1 MKNVLRLLFLA
12 LGLGLFAWFVRE
24 AGPAEIVR
32 ALKGIGWEKGALAM
46 LPYLLVYGF
55 DTLGWR
61 FAFSSASAH
70 LLPYFTQVRL
80 RMAGEA
86 VNNLIPSAYVGGEPV
101 KIYLAKKR
109 GVPTI
114 AAAQS
119 VVVAK
124 TTMTIAQVFAIAIG
138 ALAATYSLDPGSW
151 AHKGMLATT
160 AIAACVAAALF
171 WLQSRGMFT
180 TVLRIVRALKIR
192 IEKLEEA
199 EPHLA
204 ELDEEIVSFYRNDKR
219 RFFLSTLFHLC
230 GWLSGM
236 AEVMAISYL
245 IGMPVHWT
253 QAIAIEAFTG
263 VAKGVGIFA
272 PGSLGV
278 QESGIALLFRVMGL
292 PDALGIS
299 YAIIRRARELLFVA
313 IGGAFLFSEE
323 AGIRALADK
332 ARAETAEEG

>member
-1 MKNVLRLLFLA
+1 MKNLLRFVFLA
-12 LGLGLFAWFVRE
+12 LGVGLFAFFIKE
-24 AGPAEIVR
+24 AGTDEILHTLR
-32 ALKGIGWEKGALAM
+32 DLGWGKGLLAM
-46 LPYLLVYGF
+46 TPYLLVYGA
-55 DTLGWR
+55 DTVGWR

-70 LLPYFTQVRL
+70 LLSYLTQVRL

-109 GVPTI
+109 GVSTI

-124 TTMTIAQVFAIAIG
+124 TTMTIAQVFAIALG
-138 ALAATYSLDPGSW
+138 ALAATRSLEPGSW

-160 AIAACVAAALF
+160 AIAAGVAGMLL

-180 TVLRIVRALKIR
+180 TILKIIRALHLKIAA
-192 IEKLEEA
+192 LENA
-199 EPHLA
+199 EPHLK
-204 ELDEEIVSFYRNDKR
+204 ELDDEIVSFYRNDKL
-219 RFFLSTLFHLC
+219 RFFLSTLFHLG
-230 GWLSGM
+230 GWILGTV
-236 AEVMAISYL
+236 EVLVISHL
-245 IGMPVHWT
+245 LGMPLHWT
-253 QAIAIEAFTG
+253 QALAIEAFTG
-263 VAKGVGIFA
+263 VAKGVGLFA

-299 YAIIRRARELLFVA
+299 YAILRRAREVLFVL
-313 IGGAFLFSEE
+313 IGGAFLFGEE
-323 AGIRALADK
+323 ASIRALAEK
-332 ARAETAEEG
+332 ARAETAEET

>member
-1 MKNVLRLLFLA
+1 MKNILRFLFLA
-12 LGLGLFAWFVRE
+12 LGVGLFAFFIKE
-24 AGPAEIVR
+24 AGTDEI
-32 ALKGIGWEKGALAM
+32 LHTLGELGWAKGALAM
-46 LPYLLVYGF
+46 LPYLLVYAC
-55 DTLGWR
+55 DTMGWR

-70 LLPYFTQVRL
+70 HLGYLAQVRL

-114 AAAQS
+114 NAAQS

-124 TTMTIAQVFAIAIG
+124 TTMTIAQVFAIALG
-138 ALAATYSLDPGSW
+138 ALAATRSLDPGSW
-151 AHKGMLATT
+151 AHKGMLVTT
-160 AIAACVAAALF
+160 GIAAGVAAMLF

-180 TVLRIVRALKIR
+180 TLLKVARTLRLKIAALD
-192 IEKLEEA
+192 KA

-204 ELDEEIVSFYRNDKR
+204 ELDDEIVSFYRNDKM
-219 RFFLSTLFHLC
+219 RFFWSTIFHLC
-230 GWLSGM
+230 GWIVGM
-236 AEVMAISYL
+236 VEVFVISHL
-245 IGMPVHWT
+245 LGMPLDWS
-253 QAIAIEAFTG
+253 QALAVEAFTG

-299 YAIIRRARELLFVA
+299 YAIVRRAREVLFVL
-313 IGGAFLFSEE
+313 IGGAFLLSEE
-323 AGIRALADK
+323 ASIRALAEK
-332 ARAETAEEG
+332 ARRETAEEL

>member
-1 MKNVLRLLFLA
+1 MKNVLRILFLA
-12 LGLGLFAWFVRE
+12 LGLGLFAWFVHE
-24 AGPAEIVR
+24 AGPAEIMR
-32 ALKGIGWEKGALAM
+32 ALRGIGWGKGALAM

-70 LLPYFTQVRL
+70 LLGYLTQMRL

-101 KIYLAKKR
+101 KIYLARKR

-124 TTMTIAQVFAIAIG
+124 TTMTIAQVFAIALG
-138 ALAATYSLDPGSW
+138 ALAATYTLQPGSW
-151 AHKGMLATT
+151 AHKGMLVTT
-160 AIAACVAAALF
+160 CIAAAIAGLLF
-171 WLQSRGMFT
+171 WLQSHGMFT
-180 TVLRIVRALKIR
+180 TILKAVRALHLKIAA
-192 IEKLEEA
+192 LESA

-204 ELDEEIVSFYRNDKR
+204 ELDDEIVSFYRNDR
-219 RFFLSTLFHLC
+219 LRFFWSTLFHLC
-230 GWLSGM
+230 GWLAGM
-236 AEVMAISYL
+236 VEVLVISHL
-245 IGMPVHWT
+245 IGMPLHWT
-253 QAIAIEAFTG
+253 QALAIEAFTG

-299 YAIIRRARELLFVA
+299 YAIVRRARELLFIV

-323 AGIRALADK
+323 ASIRSLAAK
-332 ARAETAEEG
+332 ARAEAMEEK